1 MFGLLLVFRMRN
13 KVFLE
18 SGLNIFEIN
27 LDGMFF
33 STVTDWGFLIM
44 FSQVEYF
51 EYVRMVVVDPPDE
64 TAKHIPHLLLRLEDQ
79 SFFFDD
85 FTSSFVFP

>member
-1 MFGLLLVFRMRN
+1 
-13 KVFLE
+13 
-18 SGLNIFEIN
+18 
-27 LDGMFF
+27 
-33 STVTDWGFLIM
+33 M

-51 EYVRMVVVDPPDE
+51 EYVGMVVVDPPDE